1 MLKMV
6 LTEAFSRARRKIIK
20 AYQFSES
27 DISRAIDEMAAAPD
41 AHPVYP
47 GFAPH
52 TLRKCRVAM
61 RAYKIPE
68 RKGLRLIYLVGKSAL
83 APIHIYKKGH
93 PPQEHM
99 VVSEIKIQLREV
111 IEELRQKRS
120 G

>member
-1 MLKMV
+1 MLELV
-6 LTEAFSRARRKIIK
+6 LTEAFARVRRKITK

-27 DISRAIDEMAAAPD
+27 DIDRAIDEITAAPD

-47 GFAPH
+47 GFTPH

-68 RKGLRLIYLVGKSAL
+68 RKGLRLIYLVGKAAL
-83 APIHIYKKGH
+83 APIHVYKKGH

-99 VVSEIKIQLREV
+99 VVAEIKAQLRE
-111 IEELRQKRS
+111 IIKELGHRRS

>member
-1 MLKMV
+1 MLELV
-6 LTEAFSRARRKIIK
+6 LTEAFARVRRKITK
-20 AYQFSES
+20 AYQFSET
-27 DISRAIDEMAAAPD
+27 DIDRAIDEIAAAPD
-41 AHPVYP
+41 AYPVYP

-99 VVSEIKIQLREV
+99 VVSEIKAQLRAV
-111 IEELRQKRS
+111 IEELRQRRS